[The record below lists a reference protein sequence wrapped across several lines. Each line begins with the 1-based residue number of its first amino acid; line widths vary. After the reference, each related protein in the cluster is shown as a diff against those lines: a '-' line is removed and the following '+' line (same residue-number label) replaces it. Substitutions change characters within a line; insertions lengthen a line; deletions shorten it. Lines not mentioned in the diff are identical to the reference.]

1 MNKILTKIVVAW
13 FFFITGILSL
23 IALFAYGFYLLWPFS
38 GYLSLIVIMIVGF
51 FASAEYLFGNKY
63 DDDKYDDIDD
73 DKYDDIGW

>member
-1 MNKILTKIVVAW
+1 MNKILPKIIAW
-13 FFFITGILSL
+13 FFVITVSITL
-23 IALFAYGFYLLWPFS
+23 IALFTYGFYLLWPFS

-63 DDDKYDDIDD
+63 DDDKD